1 MRRLL
6 IKSPNHPFLES
17 DIRAFEQAWFRRAAQ
32 FAQTFAKGGR
42 SDVIAEVLRDLER
55 EGYLEA
61 VPDGLSSQL
70 RALLVKAQA
79 TQFTMLAKEIRQ
91 AFADRSTEKLTLLAE
106 RWNALVE
113 LAGPPAADVSFGL
126 AEAFNWAR
134 LRYGG

>member
-1 MRRLL
+1 MPQAPDLL
-6 IKSPNHPFLES
+6 AAIGMSPIVFQSCSP
-17 DIRAFEQAWFRRAAQ
+17 
-32 FAQTFAKGGR
+32 
-42 SDVIAEVLRDLER
+42 DVIAEVLRDLER

-70 RALLVKAQA
+70 RSLLVKAQA
-79 TQFTMLAKEIRQ
+79 TPFTVLANEIRQ
-91 AFADRSTEKLTLLAE
+91 AFADRSTEKLTPLAQ

-126 AEAFNWAR
+126 AEPFNWTR